1 VPNFRREENLG
12 LLDIRQFR
20 LNQIVREGF
29 KIIANHVKTPEDQKQ
44 NQLAELR
51 HRVRPLEFSDFYA
64 KRGKYRTKMI
74 GVTYVKSPL
83 QKEGPT
89 KIHSYFKAAPNPMK
103 QKTPADA
110 NT

>member
-1 VPNFRREENLG
+1 
-12 LLDIRQFR
+12 
-20 LNQIVREGF
+20 
-29 KIIANHVKTPEDQKQ
+29 
-44 NQLAELR
+44 
-51 HRVRPLEFSDFYA
+51 
-64 KRGKYRTKMI
+64 MI